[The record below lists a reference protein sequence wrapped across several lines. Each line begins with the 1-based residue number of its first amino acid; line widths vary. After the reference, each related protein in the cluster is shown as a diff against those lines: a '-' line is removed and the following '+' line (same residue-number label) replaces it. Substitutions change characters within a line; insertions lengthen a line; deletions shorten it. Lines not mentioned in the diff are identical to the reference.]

1 MPSINL
7 LPWREERRKA
17 RQRTFQTRLV
27 MAVVVAVVV
36 LILWWLGLSSA
47 ISNQNERNAYLGDQI
62 KLVDKQIATIKTLQQ
77 QKAQMLARM
86 NIIQQLQAS
95 RLAVVHLFDQLVKTL
110 PAGVYLTQVSQSGSE
125 LTIEGVAESSARV
138 STYMRNIDASAWMTD
153 PNLKVVQ
160 KDTRIDFGARAQQFT
175 LTAKALDSA
184 KDSNLPGAGTTTS
197 AATAAGNRL

>member
-7 LPWREERRKA
+7 LPWREARRKA

-27 MAVVVAVVV
+27 MAVVVAIVV
-36 LILWWLGLSSA
+36 LILWWLGLSNA
-47 ISNQNERNAYLGDQI
+47 ISNQNARNTYLSDQI
-62 KLVDKQIATIKTLQQ
+62 KLIDQQIATIKTLKQ

-110 PAGVYLTQVSQSGSE
+110 PAGVYLTQVSQNGSE

-160 KDTRIDFGARAQQFT
+160 KDMRIDFGARAQQFT
-175 LTAKALDSA
+175 LTAKVLDSA
-184 KDSNLPGAGTTTS
+184 KDSTPSGAG
-197 AATAAGNRL
+197 AAAVPATAGNRL

>member
-7 LPWREERRKA
+7 LPWREARRKA

-27 MAVVVAVVV
+27 MAVVVAIVV
-36 LILWWLGLSSA
+36 LILWWLGLSNA
-47 ISNQNERNAYLGDQI
+47 ISNQNERNAYLSDQI
-62 KLVDKQIATIKTLQQ
+62 KLIDQQIATIKTLQQ

-110 PAGVYLTQVSQSGSE
+110 PAGVYLTQVSQNGGE

-160 KDTRIDFGARAQQFT
+160 KDMRIDFGVRAQQFT
-175 LTAKALDSA
+175 LTAKVLDSA
-184 KDSNLPGAGTTTS
+184 KDSTPSGAG
-197 AATAAGNRL
+197 AAAVPATAGNRL